1 MGSDVILID
10 GLMWQKNEFEKQ
22 MNWYDSMDYAENLR
36 LGGYDDWRL
45 PTIKELEDIV
55 QSCGGIN
62 IKLEDSN
69 KLIYKNLENKS
80 YQASYQKKGFYNK
93 FYWSSTKTDN
103 FCDAYIILLSTG
115 IILSTHKNGIDK
127 YYTRCVR
134 IN

>member
-1 MGSDVILID
+1 MGSDVILIN

-62 IKLEDSN
+62 IKLEDRN
-69 KLIYKNLENKS
+69 KLKYKNLENKS
-80 YQASYQKKGFYNK
+80 Y
-93 FYWSSTKTDN
+93 
-103 FCDAYIILLSTG
+103 
-115 IILSTHKNGIDK
+115 
-127 YYTRCVR
+127 
-134 IN
+134 